1 MEALRHSLIDT
12 LIEWG
17 IATYTLPSQTESGD
31 RPIVCPLNSGALIG
45 AVDGLGHG
53 RDAAAAADLA
63 VDTLTENAE
72 QSLIALFKLC
82 HAQLRETRGVVMS
95 LALINAVD
103 SAMTWMGVGNVEGVI
118 LRAAATAGPRLESL
132 LLRGGVVGDQL
143 PPLYASI
150 VPITRGDTVIFA
162 TDGIQRSF
170 VDSLTPH
177 DSSQQLAD
185 RILAHHSKGS
195 DDALVLVARFKG

>member
-1 MEALRHSLIDT
+1 MTDSQIDA

-17 IATYTLPSQTESGD
+17 IATYTLPSQSESGD
-31 RPIVCPLNSGALIG
+31 RPVLCATTSGALIG

-63 VDTLTENAE
+63 VDTLSENAE
-72 QSLIALFKLC
+72 ESMIALFKLC
-82 HAQLRETRGVVMS
+82 HAQLRESRGVVMS
-95 LALINAVD
+95 LALVNAVD

-150 VPITRGDTVIFA
+150 VPIMRGDTIVFA
-162 TDGIQRSF
+162 TDGVQRNF
-170 VDSLTPH
+170 VESLTPH
-177 DSSQQLAD
+177 DSAQQLAD
-185 RILAHHSKGS
+185 RILAQHSKGS
-195 DDALVLVARFKG
+195 DDALVLVARYKG

>member
-1 MEALRHSLIDT
+1 
-12 LIEWG
+12 
-17 IATYTLPSQTESGD
+17 
-31 RPIVCPLNSGALIG
+31 
-45 AVDGLGHG
+45 
-53 RDAAAAADLA
+53 
-63 VDTLTENAE
+63 
-72 QSLIALFKLC
+72 
-82 HAQLRETRGVVMS
+82 
-95 LALINAVD
+95 
-103 SAMTWMGVGNVEGVI
+103 MGVGNVEGII
-118 LRAAATAGPRLESL
+118 LRAAAAAGPRLESL

-177 DSSQQLAD
+177 DSAQQLAD